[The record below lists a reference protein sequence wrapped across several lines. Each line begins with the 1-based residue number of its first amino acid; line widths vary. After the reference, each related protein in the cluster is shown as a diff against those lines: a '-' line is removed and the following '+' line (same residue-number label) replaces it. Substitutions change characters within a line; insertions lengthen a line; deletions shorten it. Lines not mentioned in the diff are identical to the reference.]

1 MNGNVFILP
10 PLLLT
15 TPDPGKDYH
24 LPRLSGLIWKIF
36 SGYCA
41 ARPQER
47 DADRRF
53 RALVMVILH
62 FQGNL
67 ADLPC
72 RSAKVP
78 VVSFP
83 LARRTS
89 IKDLIESF
97 DVPHPE
103 VESLVVNGREVNFQY
118 LVAEN
123 DEIEV
128 VPISSRSDFCRPSI
142 LRPIPLPEL
151 RFVVDVNVAKLAAKL
166 RQLGF
171 DTLFSHGYDDMG
183 LAAIAQSQ
191 QRILLTRDCNLLKRK
206 IIEFGHLV
214 RAEQP
219 NEQLIEVIKLFGL
232 KNKRR
237 PYSRCFQCNGLLQP
251 VAKEEILHLLE
262 PLTRKYY
269 DTFHRCADCRKIYWS
284 GSHREHMDEILKE
297 ILGAC

>member
-1 MNGNVFILP
+1 
-10 PLLLT
+10 
-15 TPDPGKDYH
+15 
-24 LPRLSGLIWKIF
+24 
-36 SGYCA
+36 
-41 ARPQER
+41 
-47 DADRRF
+47 
-53 RALVMVILH
+53 MVTLH

-72 RSAKVP
+72 RSVTIPA
-78 VVSFP
+78 VSFA

-103 VESLVVNGREVNFQY
+103 VESLVVNGQEVNFQY
-118 LVAEN
+118 LVEEN
-123 DEIEV
+123 DEIEIF
-128 VPISSRSDFCRPSI
+128 PISSHSDFFRPSI
-142 LRPIPLPEL
+142 LRPIPLAEM

-171 DTLFSHGYDDMG
+171 DSLFSHSYDDG
-183 LAAIAQSQ
+183 VLAAVAHGQR
-191 QRILLTRDCNLLKRK
+191 RILLTRDCNLLKRK
-206 IIEFGHLV
+206 IVEFGHLV
-214 RAEQP
+214 RAGQP
-219 NEQLIEVIKLFGL
+219 NEQLVEVIKLYGL
-232 KNKRR
+232 KNKIR

-269 DTFHRCADCRKIYWS
+269 DTFHRCANCRKIYWP
-284 GSHREHMDEILKE
+284 GSHREHMDEVLKE